1 MNVDAEINFDID
13 TDQIWQ
19 EISDEAEDNARCVAT
34 DEINEAL
41 DSLVRGIKNE
51 GTCESCDEFV
61 DALYE
66 RIRKKL
72 FVNQVIS

>member
-1 MNVDAEINFDID
+1 MNVAAEINFDID

-41 DSLVRGIKNE
+41 DSLVRGIKKE